1 MDDFLAMAGAGL
13 LLLCVMAAIYFPTIL
28 RTIGGVCQ

>member
-1 MDDFLAMAGAGL
+1 MDDFLVMVGAGF

-28 RTIGGVCQ
+28 RIIGGGCQ

>member
-1 MDDFLAMAGAGL
+1 MDDLLAMVGAGF

-28 RTIGGVCQ
+28 RMIGGVCQ